1 MQTVRSQ
8 LALLAAL
15 PWHVRI
21 EGPSGSGKGLAARE
35 LHRLSPLRDGPFIQC
50 SVNALAEGIEVAEL
64 VGYARGAF
72 TGAVNDR
79 PGLFE
84 AAHGGILFV
93 DEIAT
98 ASPRTQLVLLQLV
111 DEGTFQ
117 RLGERRSRKVSVR
130 IVFATNVNL
139 EKAVKAGVFREDLF
153 HRMGVLVVQMPALSD
168 HRDDIPEFAET
179 ILSRKARE
187 AARDCPRLTQA
198 ALDRLVAFDWPGNVR
213 QLEHAMEHYVAFGR
227 LPDLVRRP
235 GRKRSEWEAEL
246 DETLQ
251 RHDGKITA
259 AARELRISR
268 KTLYRSLK
276 RRHA

>member
-1 MQTVRSQ
+1 MEKVRARLTA
-8 LALLAAL
+8 LAPL

-35 LHRLSPLRDGPFIQC
+35 LHRLSSLRDGPFVQC
-50 SVNALAEGIEVAEL
+50 SVNALPDGIEVAEL

-72 TGAVNDR
+72 TGAVSDR
-79 PGLFE
+79 AGLFE
-84 AAHGGILFV
+84 AANGGTLFV

-98 ASPRTQLVLLQLV
+98 ASSRTQLALLQLV

-130 IVFATNVNL
+130 VVFATNANL
-139 EKAVKAGVFREDLF
+139 EEAVKAGLFREDLF
-153 HRMGVLVVQMPALSD
+153 HRMGVLVVQMPGLSD
-168 HRDDIPEFAET
+168 HREDIPELAAT
-179 ILSRKARE
+179 ILCRKARE

-213 QLEHAMEHYVAFGR
+213 QLEHAMEHYVAFGK

-235 GRKRSEWEAEL
+235 GRKRSDWEGEL
-246 DETLQ
+246 DETL
-251 RHDGKITA
+251 RRNDGEVSA
-259 AARELRISR
+259 AARALRISR
-268 KTLYRSLK
+268 KTLYKELKK
-276 RRHA
+276 RRA